1 MLKTTKKKEL
11 YKSLISMNSLSR
23 SIQSYNIFYGIKQAA
38 FFFILFAE
46 LITNDYLRI
55 IPALCFGYFVSK
67 AILDIAVNIP
77 KNKDWVIISISIFD
91 FFMLCVIT
99 NVLKQPSWTAV
110 INLLI
115 FCGFVTYIGYW
126 LNQVFV
132 LKVAEKEAEEKAEL
146 EQNRADAEQIRADL
160 NNAKAELEQNRADA
174 EQVEAALNN
183 AKAELEQNRA
193 DAEQVKAD
201 LNNAKADLEQN
212 RADAEQVRADLNNV
226 KAELEQNRADAEQ
239 VRAVNNQID
248 LVDTI
253 DLMCPHCNADFPSKK
268 SRDAHKGRCKMNP
281 KNI

>member
-1 MLKTTKKKEL
+1 MLKTTNKKEL

-38 FFFILFAE
+38 FFFILFTS
-46 LITNDYLRI
+46 LIPNDYLRI

-146 EQNRADAEQIRADL
+146 EQNRADAEQ
-160 NNAKAELEQNRADA
+160 
-174 EQVEAALNN
+174 VGAALNN

-193 DAEQVKAD
+193 DAEQVGAA
-201 LNNAKADLEQN
+201 LNNA
-212 RADAEQVRADLNNV
+212 

-248 LVDTI
+248 LVDAI
-253 DLMCPHCNADFPSKK
+253 DLICPHCNADFPSKK